1 MRVFYPPPCH
11 FVNKKRNILTTY
23 GGKYGKI
30 AHMKHIYAFVVLSMA
45 ATASAVAS
53 QTNVPPAE
61 IAETS
66 SKLKANAGA
75 DFRVRQEI
83 MHNVPGLPGAP
94 GAMLPRSKKE
104 AINQFRFR
112 PRVWGRLDY
121 ENFGL
126 YTRLVNETREYV
138 VENGQ
143 RHADRN
149 YTFPDEVVVD
159 NLYFEGMGL
168 FDGFLDFRFGRQDLF
183 DGKHSVLGLDHIM
196 QDGAPYVGSRSCYAD
211 MARFT
216 LHPTEDS
223 KLDMFALYDNGR
235 NVLRWG
241 NHNSDN
247 RPMNALN
254 PRDSPGMDE
263 WGGGAVWASDLFEK
277 RLPYQIYAVHKHTE
291 SYWARWTPAPT
302 RMAEKQITTLG
313 VRVQPQ
319 VTESFSFDFEG
330 AKQFG
335 SKSNGGKQAGGWM
348 GYAAMDLHPQISKE
362 WQPYARLSAYYL
374 SGDRHRTDDENDN
387 DTAWDPMWARSP
399 NDSELFQYG
408 TVYGPGY
415 WSNMLYT
422 KLTLGADFGPHHG
435 LCAYSGPMWAA
446 VNDHIGQVGAT
457 GGSSYKGWNSSIRYD
472 FPVWLAPKGAKG
484 MDRFE
489 VFGHV
494 VAEMFNPGDYYDSTR
509 PAYFLRWEF
518 IFKF

>member
-1 MRVFYPPPCH
+1 M
-11 FVNKKRNILTTY
+11 
-23 GGKYGKI
+23 KYIG
-30 AHMKHIYAFVVLSMA
+30 AFVFLA
-45 ATASAVAS
+45 ADLAAASVAG

-61 IAETS
+61 IEASATR
-66 SKLKANAGA
+66 LKANAGG
-75 DFRVRQEI
+75 DLRIREEI

-94 GAMLPRSKKE
+94 GAMMPRTRRE

-121 ENFGL
+121 EEFGL
-126 YTRLVNETREYV
+126 YVRLANETREYAV
-138 VENGQ
+138 KNGA
-143 RHADRN
+143 RRDDRN
-149 YTFPDEVVVD
+149 YNFPDELIVD

-168 FDGFLDFRFGRQDLF
+168 FDGFLDFRLGRQDLF
-183 DGKHSVLGLDHIM
+183 DGKHSVFGLDHIL

-223 KLDMFALYDNGR
+223 KLDLFTLYDNGR

-247 RPMNALN
+247 RPMNAIH
-254 PRDSPGMDE
+254 PGDSPGMDE
-263 WGGGAVWASDLFEK
+263 WGGGAIWASDLFEK
-277 RLPYQIYAVHKHTE
+277 RLPYQLYAVHKHTE
-291 SYWARWTPAPT
+291 SFWSPKRV
-302 RMAEKQITTLG
+302 RMPEKPITTLG
-313 VRVQPQ
+313 ARVQPQ
-319 VTESFSFDFEG
+319 ITESLSLDLEG

-348 GYAAMDLHPQISKE
+348 GYAAVDFHPQISKQ

-374 SGDRHRTDDENDN
+374 SGDKHRTDAAHDN

-399 NDSELFQYG
+399 NDSEMFQYG
-408 TVYGPGY
+408 TLYGLGY

-446 VNDHIGQVGAT
+446 VQDHLGHADGS
-457 GGSSYKGWNSSIRYD
+457 GGSMYKGWNSAARYD
-472 FPVWLAPKGAKG
+472 FPLRLAPKGAKG
-484 MDRFE
+484 ADRFE
-489 VFGHV
+489 IFGHV
-494 VAEMFNPGDYYDSTR
+494 LAEVFNPGDYFDSSK